1 MLCLSLGS
9 LGRCLREPRDSV
21 GGRAII
27 AFPWPSVR
35 EASFC
40 SSVENSDLAY
50 SASHP
55 HSVSHSSLQKVLINK
70 NKLSYCYH
78 LLVLLLLLLHSSSLH
93 NVFQGWENGG
103 SGQAFNPTIVSSG
116 AEGQSSDILAS
127 GAHALSTIPRFLPGT
142 QAKLNIYL
150 VGIII

>member
-1 MLCLSLGS
+1 MSEVEQSLHFRG
-9 LGRCLREPRDSV
+9 PV
-21 GGRAII
+21 
-27 AFPWPSVR
+27 
-35 EASFC
+35 
-40 SSVENSDLAY
+40 
-50 SASHP
+50 SARP
-55 HSVSHSSLQKVLINK
+55 HSVALLRTLTLRTQLATLTLSHSSLQKVLINK